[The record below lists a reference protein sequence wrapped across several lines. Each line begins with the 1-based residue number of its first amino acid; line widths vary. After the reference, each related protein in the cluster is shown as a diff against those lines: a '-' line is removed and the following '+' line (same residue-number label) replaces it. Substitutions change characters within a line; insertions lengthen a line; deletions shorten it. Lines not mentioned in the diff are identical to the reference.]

1 MIFIFLLMFFGGP
14 NGQTL
19 TMDDFHA
26 RLSSMETKI
35 EDLESEIKTLKSQD
49 KDQDLETKIELKE
62 VQADVS
68 YILMEQIKMSD
79 RNSAIFVIDHIIW
92 SIKCIP

>member
-35 EDLESEIKTLKSQD
+35 DHLESELKTLKSQD
-49 KDQDLETKIELKE
+49 KDRDLETKIELKE
-62 VQADVS
+62 IQADVS
-68 YILMEQIKMSD
+68 YILMENIKISD
-79 RNSAIFVIDHIIW
+79 RNRAIYIIDLII
-92 SIKCIP
+92 

>member
-1 MIFIFLLMFFGGP
+1 MFFGGP

-19 TMDDFHA
+19 TMDDFNA
-26 RLSSMETKI
+26 RLLSMETKI

-68 YILMEQIKMSD
+68 YILMEQIKISD
-79 RNSAIFVIDHIIW
+79 RNRAIYIIDLVI
-92 SIKCIP
+92 